1 MVAVERWGSL
11 ECVPEG
17 DAVQILSDLVEFAE
31 RNWARACTEYSDMTI
46 FSGRFP
52 EVKLT
57 ERRSTAKESTKTAFD
72 PRSKGSGKDA
82 KLCFECGSPDHRAR
96 DCPEV
101 KGRGKGKG
109 KGKGKSQ
116 YQGSWQSSWN
126 QDGEVPGAQVHGTGA
141 TLGDPLGRVV
151 IFLQLVVFIQG
162 RLVEPLRSH
171 TERD

>member
-1 MVAVERWGSL
+1 M
-11 ECVPEG
+11 PEG
-17 DAVQILSDLVEFAE
+17 DAVEILSDLVEFAE
-31 RNWARACTEYSDMTI
+31 RNWARACEGTEYSDTTI

-109 KGKGKSQ
+109 KRQGKEPVSGQ
-116 YQGSWQSSWN
+116 LAEQLEPRMGRF
-126 QDGEVPGAQVHGTGA
+126 
-141 TLGDPLGRVV
+141 LGLRFMGLEPLRAILVAGRSCLV
-151 IFLQLVVFIQG
+151 IFLRLVVFIQG

-171 TERD
+171 IEKD